1 MFKKL
6 RRAACAVCAV
16 VVMAAV
22 SVSAAAD
29 DYTYA
34 MDNKKL
40 CDEIRADNQNINGS
54 EGTFTTKFG
63 DSTGEDF
70 FSLRFRLF
78 NKYAD
83 LDFWNDDSVSVS
95 IDVKL
100 ETEGKDVIGCLPAFT
115 TNWSW
120 VNPSDYISLKYGEW
134 VTVTESGKHFYDGFS
149 GKKPAY
155 IMIQVRTN
163 WGAAAQGDVK
173 LSVRNFRI
181 SSSGAAVTEPE
192 ETTTSATTADTTT
205 SATTAVPTEEPA
217 EVTTSEQAVTAEN
230 TAEPSTADNG
240 TVDSS
245 ETKEA
250 AVTEPEQTTSAPA
263 DTSAPQTEPT
273 TINVPEMEGEQPETY
288 TDLYQHE
295 SPVMLIVIIVGAAAV
310 ISIGAVVGY
319 IIYKK
324 KKYY

>member
-16 VVMAAV
+16 AVMAAV
-22 SVSAAAD
+22 SVSAASE
-29 DYTYA
+29 DYTYV

-40 CDEIRADNQNINGS
+40 CDEIKADSQEVNGS
-54 EGTFTTKFG
+54 EGTFTTKFS

-70 FSLRFRLF
+70 FSLRFWLF
-78 NKYAD
+78 NEYAESE
-83 LDFWNDDSVSVS
+83 FWNDDSVSVS
-95 IDVKL
+95 VDVKL
-100 ETEGKDVIGCLPAFT
+100 ESEGKNVIGCLPGFS
-115 TNWSW
+115 TNWGW
-120 VNPSDYISLKYGEW
+120 VNPSDYVPLKYGEW
-134 VTVTESGKHFYDGFS
+134 ITITETGKHYYEVFS
-149 GKKPAY
+149 KKKPAY
-155 IMIQVRTN
+155 LLFQVRTN

-217 EVTTSEQAVTAEN
+217 EVITSEQAGTAEN

-240 TVDSS
+240 TADSS

>member
-1 MFKKL
+1 MFRKL

-16 VVMAAV
+16 AVMAAV
-22 SVSAAAD
+22 SVSAAAE

-40 CDEIRADNQNINGS
+40 CDEIKADSQEVNGS

-70 FSLRFRLF
+70 FSLRFWLF
-78 NKYAD
+78 NEYAESE
-83 LDFWNDDSVSVS
+83 FWNDDSVSVS
-95 IDVKL
+95 VDVKL
-100 ETEGKDVIGCLPAFT
+100 ESEGKDVIGCLPGFS
-115 TNWSW
+115 TNWGW
-120 VNPSDYISLKYGEW
+120 VNPSDYIPLKYGEW
-134 VTVTESGKHFYDGFS
+134 ITITETGKHYYEVFS
-149 GKKPAY
+149 KKKPAY
-155 IMIQVRTN
+155 LLFQVRTN

-217 EVTTSEQAVTAEN
+217 EVTTTEPAGTAEN

-240 TVDSS
+240 TADSS